1 MSIADSSV
9 GRDSLPTPNI
19 RPEDIPVEGLPI
31 FSESD
36 RLAEYVG
43 ERIDIQK
50 TAGDEKEQLLMHM
63 KEQSPQ
69 LNGNVEKA
77 LEQVKLNNEQLIK
90 KESFLKK
97 VLKFP
102 VRHPY
107 ITLAAVASILYFTG
121 AGAFLASGVESVIGQ
136 IPDGKIRTVI
146 EGIRKLGG
154 ATTPGLLQPGGGSA
168 PTPI

>member
-1 MSIADSSV
+1 MSIADSAA
-9 GRDSLPTPNI
+9 GADMMPRPDILPG
-19 RPEDIPVEGLPI
+19 DIPVEGVPI

-43 ERIDIQK
+43 KRIDVQK
-50 TAGDEKEQLLMHM
+50 TAGAEKEQLLQRM
-63 KEQSPQ
+63 KDQSPE

-77 LEQVKLNNEQLIK
+77 LEQVKLNNEQLVK

-107 ITLAAVASILYFTG
+107 VTLSAVGAILYFTG
-121 AGAFLASGVESVIGQ
+121 AGAFIVSGAESMIGN

-154 ATTPGLLQPGGGSA
+154 ATTPGLLRPGGGSA